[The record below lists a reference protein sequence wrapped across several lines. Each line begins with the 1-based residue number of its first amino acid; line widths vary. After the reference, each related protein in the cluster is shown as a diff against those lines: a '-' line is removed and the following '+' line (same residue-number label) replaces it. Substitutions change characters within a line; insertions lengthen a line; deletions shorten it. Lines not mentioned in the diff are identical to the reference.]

1 MLNRTEIN
9 LKKDQFLN
17 YISIEKNLS
26 QHTIRAYQSDL
37 DQFIDF
43 WGNLTAG
50 KNLAPDTV
58 LNTEIMDRFFVH
70 LFHQKTAKS
79 SIARKISALRSFE
92 RFLKQEDIILN
103 LKLIRPKLE
112 KKLPIFLTIDEIFH
126 LLENTPDASLN
137 TQCPQRDKAI
147 LELLYATGVRCSELV
162 NIKINDLDLQQKVIR
177 VLGKGRKERIVL
189 FGEKA
194 CVQLQKYLNF
204 ERIFLVKN
212 NNNYLFLNQQG
223 GQLTSRSVQR
233 ILEMF
238 RTCLKIEKQ
247 ITPHKIR
254 HSFATHL
261 LNQGVDLRMVQEL
274 LGHKSLSSTERY
286 THVTTSQLTQ
296 MCDKFHP
303 LNEVDLTKIDDN
315 E

>member
-1 MLNRTEIN
+1 MLNRHELN
-9 LKKDQFLN
+9 LKKELFLN
-17 YISIEKNLS
+17 YISVEKNLS

-50 KNLAPDTV
+50 KNLAPDHT

-126 LLENTPDASLN
+126 LLENTPDASLK

-177 VLGKGRKERIVL
+177 VFGKGRKERIVL

-194 CVQLQKYLNF
+194 CNQLKKYLNF
-204 ERIFLVKN
+204 ERIFLLKN
-212 NNNYLFLNQQG
+212 SNSYLFLNQQG

-238 RTCLKIEKQ
+238 RSCLKIEKQ

-261 LNQGVDLRMVQEL
+261 LNQGVDLRVVQEL

-303 LNEVDLTKIDDN
+303 LNNVDHEQDQDL
-315 E
+315 